1 LGDVVTDSLK
11 SRIGLENDLS
21 QVAWSLREG
30 AQGIRA
36 GVVGGYQVTCSDEA
50 EWECARAFQRLF
62 VEALLPGLKPDS
74 RAPFRSINLGS
85 RYEPGAVR
93 IAEEHFA
100 PESPGATKLL
110 VVKIYAH
117 VGVRPSA
124 HGFEYGWMQRYERP
138 SACCG
143 ALAGLLEGKRLP
155 ALDELHETFGSGGLD
170 RLAILRDATRVP
182 PPYRALLAAV
192 VNARLQADRAVDDIR
207 SHRPESPATFLVVP
221 CVTINRP
228 GPDTELVVGEYG
240 VDWTGGAAS
249 VAYQGLGDNPGAYR
263 VRFQFDRLCVEDDHW
278 PGVR

>member
-1 LGDVVTDSLK
+1 MAESLK
-11 SRIGLENDLS
+11 SRIGVENDLS
-21 QVAWSLREG
+21 QVAWSLREA
-30 AQGIRA
+30 AQAIRA

-85 RYEPGAVR
+85 RYEQGAIW

-100 PESPGATKLL
+100 VSEAPQAAKLL
-110 VVKIYAH
+110 VVKINAH
-117 VGVRPSA
+117 VGVRPA
-124 HGFEYGWMQRYERP
+124 GEGFEYGWMERYDRP

-155 ALDELHETFGSGGLD
+155 ALDEIRETFRSGGQD
-170 RLAILRDATRVP
+170 RLAILGDATRVAP
-182 PPYRALLAAV
+182 PHRALLAAV
-192 VNARLQADRAVDDIR
+192 VNARLQAQRAVDDIQ

-240 VDWTGGAAS
+240 IDWTGSAAS
-249 VAYQGLGDNPGAYR
+249 VMYQGLGDDPAAYR
-263 VRFQFDRLCVEDDHW
+263 VRHVFDRLHVEDDRW
-278 PGVR
+278 PGN